1 MFDTR
6 SLFIENSLKISD
18 VISMLYR
25 TLLGYVNFLIELE
38 HRLIRTIEMEIEIRP
53 NSGKK
58 SSNDDRKKV

>member
-1 MFDTR
+1 
-6 SLFIENSLKISD
+6 
-18 VISMLYR
+18 MLYR

>member
-58 SSNDDRKKV
+58 KQ

>member
-18 VISMLYR
+18 VTSMLYR

-58 SSNDDRKKV
+58 KQ

>member
-38 HRLIRTIEMEIEIRP
+38 HCLIRTIEMEIEIRP

-58 SSNDDRKKV
+58 KQ